1 MTEESS
7 GLTRRELGMGA
18 AALAAGVATLAVTA
32 DGAGA
37 TTPPAAPLTRGTISM
52 DEAQR
57 ILAAAVARSR
67 EINVAMFIMIV
78 DESNVEKAA
87 IRMDGNGLASLTLVP
102 LKAKTAVSFRTSTQQ
117 LAANVGADPIR
128 MHSFL
133 NAGFT
138 LIGGGIPITRNN
150 QVIGAIGVGG
160 GSAAQDHDVAE
171 AGLRALG

>member
-1 MTEESS
+1 MNEQSN
-7 GLTRRELGMGA
+7 GLTRRELGLGA
-18 AALAAGVATLAVTA
+18 AALAAGAATVLASA

-37 TTPPAAPLTRGTISM
+37 TTPPAPLTRGTISM

-57 ILAAAVARSR
+57 VLAAAVERAKA
-67 EINVAMFIMIV
+67 INVAMFIMIV

-87 IRMDGNGLASLTLVP
+87 VRMDGNGLASLTLVP

-117 LAANVGADPIR
+117 LATNVANDAVR

-160 GSAAQDHDVAE
+160 GSPAQDHDVAE
-171 AGLRALG
+171 AGIRALG